1 MCFSTKGT
9 DLAFTST
16 GAIITKIIVI
26 VSAVLLCAA
35 CGNIN
40 LNTPVPPPP
49 QLFEYSSLSTF
60 CTLPPKELGY
70 NTKIMF
76 VVDQSGSNG
85 TTDPSKSRRMDAI
98 KNFFNKNS
106 ANTSIEW
113 GLISF
118 QGSGA
123 TALTT
128 GFVSSAEFLGALGQ
142 LESITDTGG
151 TPYKAAIFETTTAVS
166 DAIRDETEN
175 TESTY
180 QVIFLSDGVPTDYGS
195 PILDSE
201 ITADIERLTQ
211 LADGRLYF
219 STVYYN
225 VAGGASIGASERL
238 EAMAQTGRGGFL
250 DASSGGDIF
259 IDKLAVN
266 RITKEPY
273 IMKDFFVYNMNSTL
287 CDSGFL
293 GPDSDADGLCDVDED
308 FYNTKYGRT
317 ISEDPELAG
326 QFFNKQNRN
335 SFSPFFSDYFILR
348 KLHQESLPT
357 CTAEE
362 AQKDEDHDL
371 LNACEE
377 KFLVNRS
384 PAGPT
389 LTWTNQMLESPKYAS
404 DTNFDSDGDGILDT
418 LEFFFFREKG
428 AAMDYQNTEKL
439 ISGTSYYDLFKDHQS
454 RIYPGSSDPYKIKV
468 QLIERNDRGENCYT
482 YQQEVLPMY
491 DVKSLAAGNSPDL
504 AHPADENVILVYYI
518 MAPENNPNGKGVL
531 RYSYQKIKSAQPQS
545 HTSINFAD
553 YLFEEVAAK

>member
-1 MCFSTKGT
+1 
-9 DLAFTST
+9 
-16 GAIITKIIVI
+16 
-26 VSAVLLCAA
+26 
-35 CGNIN
+35 
-40 LNTPVPPPP
+40 
-49 QLFEYSSLSTF
+49 
-60 CTLPPKELGY
+60 
-70 NTKIMF
+70 MF

-85 TTDPSKSRRMDAI
+85 TTDPSKSRRLDAI
-98 KNFFNKNS
+98 TNFFNKNS
-106 ANTSIEW
+106 ANASIEW

-123 TALTT
+123 TSLTP
-128 GFVSSAEFLGALGQ
+128 GFVPAAEFMAAIGQ
-142 LESITDTGG
+142 LESMSDSGG
-151 TPYKAAIFETTTAVS
+151 TPYKAAIFETTNNVS
-166 DAIRDETEN
+166 EAIKEETES

-225 VAGGASIGASERL
+225 VAGSANLSASQRL
-238 EAMAQTGRGGFL
+238 EAMAVTGRGGFL
-250 DASSGGDIF
+250 DASSGGEIF

-266 RITKEPY
+266 KITKEPY
-273 IMKDFFVYNMNSTL
+273 IMKDFFVYNMNSAL

-308 FYNTKYGRT
+308 FYNTKYGSA
-317 ISEDPELAG
+317 IADDPELNG

-348 KLHQESLPT
+348 KLQQEALPT
-357 CTAEE
+357 CTQEE
-362 AQKDEDHDL
+362 AESDHDHDL
-371 LNACEE
+371 LNGCEE

-384 PAGPT
+384 PTGPT
-389 LTWTNQMLESPKYAS
+389 LTWTNQMLESPNYAS
-404 DTNFDSDGDGILDT
+404 DTNFDSDGDGIIDT

-428 AAMDYQNTEKL
+428 AAMDYENTEKL
-439 ISGTSYYDLFKDHQS
+439 ISGISGYDLFKDHQS
-454 RIYPGSSDPYKIKV
+454 RIYPGSTDPYKIKV
-468 QLIERNDRGENCYT
+468 QQIERNDRGENCYT
-482 YQQEVLPMY
+482 YQQEILPMY
-491 DVKSLAAGNSPDL
+491 EVKSLDAGNTPDL

-531 RYSYQKIKSAQPQS
+531 RYSYQKIKSAHPQS

-553 YLFEEVAAK
+553 YLFGEVAAK